1 MAEWEPTFEWE
12 DATFLAAILATDSG
26 PYGGAAIWAL
36 YSCLVEALGP
46 LVDLDRDSGR
56 QGSDKRRKGKAAT
69 QDDTNNA
76 IKFQAAKMTKC
87 IVNYMS
93 AQGSTAKI
101 IEYGADFT
109 GDFDL
114 SYAGFNLDV
123 GGVGAEGEGTDSQS
137 WARYYAVGTES
148 MIGTS
153 AGAAEGIETTRDYD
167 YYLSSLA
174 GTIDL
179 AEASAVF
186 DIDESI
192 YEDLNYVASPV
203 RPMVIVNEWYLGWP
217 GVPR

>member
-1 MAEWEPTFEWE
+1 M
-12 DATFLAAILATDSG
+12 D
-26 PYGGAAIWAL
+26 
-36 YSCLVEALGP
+36 ALGP

-56 QGSDKRRKGKAAT
+56 QGSGKRRKGKAET
-69 QDDTNNA
+69 QEKTNNN

-87 IVNYMS
+87 IVNYM
-93 AQGSTAKI
+93 AAGGQTAKI

-114 SYAGFNLDV
+114 GYAGFNLDV

-137 WARYYAVGTES
+137 WARYYAAGAGTDS

-153 AGAAEGIETTRDYD
+153 AGEAEGISGATDDYD

-174 GTIDL
+174 GQIDL
-179 AEASAVF
+179 SEASAVF

-192 YEDLNYVASPV
+192 YEDLHYVAAPV
-203 RPMVIVNEWYLGWP
+203 STISVEIPD
-217 GVPR
+217 